1 MFNKLLAFSAKRS
14 LRRKRIKDAK
24 RAKELVVPLNNDR
37 ALEIRRQ
44 RALEMLK
51 HSLSEFRTIVVG
63 NKHRV
68 VHLEFLSGYGFV
80 YYEIDTRS
88 LFARID
94 NERQSLTLDKLS
106 PDILRKLQDMVD
118 NRRRNIAR

>member
-14 LRRKRIKDAK
+14 LRRKRMKDAK

-37 ALEIRRQ
+37 ILEIRRQ
-44 RALEMLK
+44 RALEMLR
-51 HSLSEFRTIVVG
+51 HSLSEFRKIVID
-63 NKHRV
+63 NKYRV
-68 VHLEFLSGYGFV
+68 VYIEFLSGYGFV

-94 NERQSLTLDKLS
+94 NERQSLTLETLS
-106 PDILRKLQDMVD
+106 PAILRKLQEMVD
-118 NRRRNIAR
+118 YRRNIAR